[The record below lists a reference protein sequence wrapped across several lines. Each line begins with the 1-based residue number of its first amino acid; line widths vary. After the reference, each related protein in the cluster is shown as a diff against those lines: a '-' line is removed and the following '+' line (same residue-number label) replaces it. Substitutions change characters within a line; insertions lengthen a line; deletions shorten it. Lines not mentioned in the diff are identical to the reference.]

1 MVSGVRQEDSYIAIR
16 YLHDTKNYPIVKL
29 CDFLNINRSSYYKWL
44 KRRPSA
50 NQLQNEGIVYWIK
63 GLYEE
68 QNGILGYR
76 QMTITINRVHNT
88 RYNKKRIRRL
98 MQILGLKSVCRVKR
112 KNYVPSTPETTADN
126 VLNRELY
133 ADAPNEK
140 WLTDVTEFKYYVGS
154 ETRKLYLSA
163 ILDLYDKRIVAY
175 KISDSNNNQL
185 VFDNF
190 DEAVALNPGAH
201 PLFHS
206 DRGYQYTSR
215 TFYNKLQ
222 AAKMRQSMS
231 RVGRCIDNGPM
242 ESFWGMLKS
251 EMYYLRRFT
260 DRAEL
265 ILAIENYIHFYNTGR
280 FQKRLRCMTPMEFHY
295 AYAA

>member
-1 MVSGVRQEDSYIAIR
+1 MVSGVRQEDSYSAIR
-16 YLHDTKNYPIVKL
+16 YLHDTEKYPVCKL
-29 CDFLNINRSSYYKWL
+29 CTVLNINRSSYYKWL
-44 KRRPSA
+44 KRKPST
-50 NQLQNEGIVYWIK
+50 NQVQNEGILSWIK
-63 GLYEE
+63 ELYEE

-76 QMTITINRVHNT
+76 QMTITINRVHKVC
-88 RYNKKRIRRL
+88 YNKKRIRRL
-98 MQILGLKSVCRVKR
+98 MQILGLKSVCRIKKR
-112 KNYVPSTPETTADN
+112 SYIPSTPETEAEN
-126 VLNRELY
+126 VLNREFY

-140 WLTDVTEFKYYVGS
+140 WLTDVTEFKYYIGP
-154 ETRKLYLSA
+154 EIRKLYLSA

-175 KISDSNNNQL
+175 KISDSNNKQL

-190 DEAVALNPGAH
+190 DEAVALNPDAH

-206 DRGYQYTSR
+206 DRGFQYTSI

-251 EMYYLRRFT
+251 EMYYLQRFT
-260 DRAEL
+260 DRDEL
-265 ILAIENYIHFYNTGR
+265 ILAIENYIHFYNNIR
-280 FQKRLRCMTPMEFHY
+280 YQRRLRYMTPMEFHY

>member
-16 YLHDTKNYPIVKL
+16 YLHDTEKYPVCKL
-29 CDFLNINRSSYYKWL
+29 CAVLNINRSSYYKWL
-44 KRRPSA
+44 KRKPST
-50 NQLQNEGIVYWIK
+50 NQVQNEGILSWIK
-63 GLYEE
+63 ELYEE

-76 QMTITINRVHNT
+76 QMTITINRVHKVC
-88 RYNKKRIRRL
+88 YNKKRIRRL
-98 MQILGLKSVCRVKR
+98 MQILGLKSVCRIKKR
-112 KNYVPSTPETTADN
+112 SYIPSTPETEAEN
-126 VLNRELY
+126 VLNREFY

-140 WLTDVTEFKYYVGS
+140 WLTDVTEFKYYIGT
-154 ETRKLYLSA
+154 EIRKLYLSA

-175 KISDSNNNQL
+175 KISDSNNKQL

-190 DEAVALNPGAH
+190 DEAVALNPDAH

-206 DRGYQYTSR
+206 DRGFQYTSI

-251 EMYYLRRFT
+251 EMYYLQRFT
-260 DRAEL
+260 DRDEL
-265 ILAIENYIHFYNTGR
+265 ILAIENYIHFYNNIR
-280 FQKRLRCMTPMEFHY
+280 YQRRLLYMTPMEFHY